1 MAGGSLDQRLRT
13 KDRSRIL
20 CWPVRLNIAIGSAR
34 GLQFLHTNM
43 INGKPLV
50 HGDIKSANILL
61 DPSDNPKI
69 GDFGLAREGPGV
81 QYTYIKVSRI
91 QGTRPYLPDEFLR
104 GKKFST
110 KVDTY
115 SFGIVLFEIVTALP
129 PIFGSRKGEKT
140 LKEHI
145 INYQGDNMEL
155 KDSRVAGY
163 DDYFREILK
172 IGKHCIMKLPKER
185 PEMRDVLIML
195 ENVPLCAS

>member
-1 MAGGSLDQRLRT
+1 RQPESKEETSQSVCGLSAITEWHDSTVFVFGS
-13 KDRSRIL
+13 
-20 CWPVRLNIAIGSAR
+20 CC
-34 GLQFLHTNM
+34 
-43 INGKPLV
+43 
-50 HGDIKSANILL
+50 
-61 DPSDNPKI
+61 
-69 GDFGLAREGPGV
+69 GPEV

-129 PIFGSRKGEKT
+129 PIFGSKKGENT
-140 LKEHI
+140 LKDHI
-145 INYQGDNMEL
+145 ASYQGDIMEL

-163 DDYFREILK
+163 DDCFRQILN

-195 ENVPLCAS
+195 ENIPLRP